1 MARFILHETIINA
14 SVDEVWNELIAIE
27 DWKWNRWTKLKADN
41 PTEGVKGKLL
51 ASFEGD
57 DTWKEYDF
65 TFGRVSESEHLL
77 TWVGG
82 AGPKDCLFSG
92 YHTMQLEEMDDSRTK
107 LIHREKFGGIL
118 PAIGLGLPFK
128 TLDRNYLLMN
138 EALKHH
144 VECK

>member
-57 DTWKEYDF
+57 GTWKEYDF

-77 TWVGG
+77 TWVAVLGPRIACFLVITRCSSRKWMI
-82 AGPKDCLFSG
+82 AG
-92 YHTMQLEEMDDSRTK
+92 
-107 LIHREKFGGIL
+107 
-118 PAIGLGLPFK
+118 
-128 TLDRNYLLMN
+128 RN
-138 EALKHH
+138 
-144 VECK
+144 